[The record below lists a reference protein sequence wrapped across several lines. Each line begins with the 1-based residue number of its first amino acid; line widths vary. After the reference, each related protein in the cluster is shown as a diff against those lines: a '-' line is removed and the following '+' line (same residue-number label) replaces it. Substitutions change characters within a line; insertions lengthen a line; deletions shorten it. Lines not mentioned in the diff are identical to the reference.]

1 IFREEKGK
9 YHLTPLAEPLCVDA
23 PDSVHPWAIMVGEN
37 WHRDAWSGL
46 LDTVRSGESA
56 FERTHGMNT
65 FQYFTEH
72 PEAGAVFHAVMGSFT
87 RQVAEPLLTAYDFSQ
102 SGKIIDI
109 GGGNGTLLIELL
121 KRYPELQGALYEL
134 PQVLLEAREALLEAQ
149 CLDRCELIEGDFFTS
164 VP

>member
-1 IFREEKGK
+1 IADHLREAPHIPEELAKKLSVHPQALTRVLRALASFGIFREEKGK

-72 PEAGAVFHAVMGSFT
+72 PEAGAVFHAAMGSFT

-102 SGKIIDI
+102 S
-109 GGGNGTLLIELL
+109 
-121 KRYPELQGALYEL
+121 
-134 PQVLLEAREALLEAQ
+134 
-149 CLDRCELIEGDFFTS
+149 
-164 VP
+164 